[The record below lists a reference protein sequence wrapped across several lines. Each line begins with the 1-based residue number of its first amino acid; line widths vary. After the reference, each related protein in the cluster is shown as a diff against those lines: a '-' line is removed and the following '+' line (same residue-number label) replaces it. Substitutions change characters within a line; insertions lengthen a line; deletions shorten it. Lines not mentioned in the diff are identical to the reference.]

1 MVGGLSSPPDEVT
14 LTEPL
19 SGGGTGIAIEAGCSG
34 LAAAG
39 LTAEEFTVGGAEV
52 SGLVAEDGTGTRI
65 GRREVISWVFKVEAE
80 AAVGKASTLNDRD
93 LAFLT
98 TTVASGISEGLPDG
112 ESKGSV
118 VAG

>member
-39 LTAEEFTVGGAEV
+39 FTAKALTVEGAEV
-52 SGLVAEDGTGTRI
+52 LGLVAEDGTGTRI
-65 GRREVISWVFKVEAE
+65 GRREVISWVVKAE
-80 AAVGKASTLNDRD
+80 AVAAIGEGAGIDDRD
-93 LAFLT
+93 LACLT
-98 TTVASGISEGLPDG
+98 TTVTSGLSTDLGGARGGSASAS
-112 ESKGSV
+112 
-118 VAG
+118 